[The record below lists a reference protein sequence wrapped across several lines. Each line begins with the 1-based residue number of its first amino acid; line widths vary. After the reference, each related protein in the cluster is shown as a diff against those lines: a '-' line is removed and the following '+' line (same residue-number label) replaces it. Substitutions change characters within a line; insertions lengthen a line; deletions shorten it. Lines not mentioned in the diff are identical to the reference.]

1 MLKGV
6 FDMKSLSRLSLAVAV
21 LLLIGAYFVP
31 IWSIDLEAPQYPEGI
46 GLHVRINTIEG
57 KNPHDLRNINGL
69 NHYIGMKEIQPDA
82 VLLLKLL
89 PYLFGAVIGLG
100 ALAVILNKQKLAVA
114 FVMSFALVGMVSFAD
129 FYRWEYDYGHN
140 LNPNA
145 AIKVPG
151 MVYQPPLIGS
161 KKLLNFT
168 ATSLPT
174 TGGYMM
180 LAAFLLG
187 GFAALH
193 SSRYCPIDWLR
204 NRNGKAKNGSDK
216 FLDESIIKEVEA
228 ITEQRQKER
237 QYVAK

>member
-1 MLKGV
+1 
-6 FDMKSLSRLSLAVAV
+6 MKMLSRISLVVATA
-21 LLLIGAYFVP
+21 LLIGAYFVP

-46 GLHVRINTIEG
+46 GLHIRINTIEG

-89 PYLFGAVIGLG
+89 PYLFGVVIAFG
-100 ALAVILNKQKLAVA
+100 ALAVVLNKQKLAVA
-114 FVMSFALVGMVSFAD
+114 FLGIFGLVGMVSFAD

-145 AIKVPG
+145 AIKIPG
-151 MVYQPPLIGS
+151 MAYQPPLIGS

-180 LAAFLLG
+180 LAALLLG
-187 GFAALH
+187 GFAVLH
-193 SSRYCPIDWLR
+193 SSRYCPIDWIK
-204 NRNGKAKNGSDK
+204 NRNNKNKDGQKNTTLLEDVS
-216 FLDESIIKEVEA
+216 A
-228 ITEQRQKER
+228 IASRRANQPEYAVK
-237 QYVAK
+237 

>member
-1 MLKGV
+1 
-6 FDMKSLSRLSLAVAV
+6 MKVLSRISLVVALA
-21 LLLIGAYFVP
+21 LLVGAYFVP

-46 GLHVRINTIEG
+46 GLHIRINTIEG

-89 PYLFGAVIGLG
+89 PYLFGVVIALG
-100 ALAVILNKQKLAVA
+100 VLAVVLNKQKLAVA
-114 FVMSFALVGMVSFAD
+114 FLGTFLLIGIVSFAE

-145 AIKVPG
+145 AIKIPG
-151 MVYQPPLIGS
+151 MAYQPPLIGS

-187 GFAALH
+187 GFAVLH

-204 NRNGKAKNGSDK
+204 NRNGKAKNDSDK